1 MLSPFTGIGNR
12 GGHPAN
18 DTPPPPNAPDFTD
31 VPADALGHPR
41 NPSSAESNTG
51 GITAS
56 TNVQT
61 ATPAAAAIGGAL
73 PDFSDIVAACLAHV
87 IFLIQALGL
96 AGGDPGK
103 EDVFQLVKKIL
114 EHLAISELDEDSECL
129 IEFMPVEED
138 RTALIE
144 DISAALAIEG
154 ASTAGIV
161 NQLIDLVASPTA
173 GACAAAPASAPEA
186 APLSLPPSP
195 PSLPAPSPSGPSPPS
210 GPPPTPGVPVTP
222 PVVPPGGTAPPA
234 SPLSFSGAQFAQL
247 LSALTVTAP
256 AGSGSADKF
265 QKAAED
271 GRTLLLTLMPVWFC
285 SPPANFVAGTIA
297 LPSWKDTVLG
307 APVSKHE
314 TQTHLGPAALKSLLS
329 SSYSNTS
336 RRGTGAWTTCR
347 ASFIS
352 ALAQLYVS
360 ACILSMVAG
369 NAFADAARVAEA
381 RALNMHRVKKHR
393 WADPSTYHLGNQCPH
408 CLEYRTH
415 RQIHVSR

>member
-1 MLSPFTGIGNR
+1 MKRIHSNSPS
-12 GGHPAN
+12 P
-18 DTPPPPNAPDFTD
+18 PSSVPPPNAPDFTD

-173 GACAAAPASAPEA
+173 GACAAAPASAR
-186 APLSLPPSP
+186 
-195 PSLPAPSPSGPSPPS
+195 
-210 GPPPTPGVPVTP
+210 PGRR
-222 PVVPPGGTAPPA
+222 
-234 SPLSFSGAQFAQL
+234 GAG
-247 LSALTVTAP
+247 V
-256 AGSGSADKF
+256 
-265 QKAAED
+265 
-271 GRTLLLTLMPVWFC
+271 GRWGQRHTLL
-285 SPPANFVAGTIA
+285 A
-297 LPSWKDTVLG
+297 
-307 APVSKHE
+307 
-314 TQTHLGPAALKSLLS
+314 
-329 SSYSNTS
+329 
-336 RRGTGAWTTCR
+336 
-347 ASFIS
+347 
-352 ALAQLYVS
+352 
-360 ACILSMVAG
+360 
-369 NAFADAARVAEA
+369 
-381 RALNMHRVKKHR
+381 
-393 WADPSTYHLGNQCPH
+393 
-408 CLEYRTH
+408 
-415 RQIHVSR
+415 

>member
-154 ASTAGIV
+154 ASMWEGPRECNV
-161 NQLIDLVASPTA
+161 PNH
-173 GACAAAPASAPEA
+173 PAKGMIRILAHPRISRRF
-186 APLSLPPSP
+186 
-195 PSLPAPSPSGPSPPS
+195 
-210 GPPPTPGVPVTP
+210 TTP
-222 PVVPPGGTAPPA
+222 P
-234 SPLSFSGAQFAQL
+234 L
-247 LSALTVTAP
+247 
-256 AGSGSADKF
+256 D
-265 QKAAED
+265 
-271 GRTLLLTLMPVWFC
+271 
-285 SPPANFVAGTIA
+285 VA
-297 LPSWKDTVLG
+297 
-307 APVSKHE
+307 
-314 TQTHLGPAALKSLLS
+314 
-329 SSYSNTS
+329 
-336 RRGTGAWTTCR
+336 
-347 ASFIS
+347 
-352 ALAQLYVS
+352 
-360 ACILSMVAG
+360 
-369 NAFADAARVAEA
+369 
-381 RALNMHRVKKHR
+381 
-393 WADPSTYHLGNQCPH
+393 
-408 CLEYRTH
+408 
-415 RQIHVSR
+415 